1 MVQDEER
8 PEVAGQEEP
17 KAEDKEEDRPS
28 DTGEKGEGIKEEEKK
43 EEPPVEI
50 MTVEEIADKLRE
62 LTFEVKDKTID
73 LPMGDT
79 VAVVKAFAPL
89 LQSYCDIVPK
99 VASKVQEYF
108 GKNQVPIEMIKA
120 VDIYFYEL
128 KRAMRKYP
136 EVEEDENLK
145 NAIDMVVTPYE
156 KVITTM
162 VNVARDYA
170 KKRGHDYDT
179 DY

>member
-1 MVQDEER
+1 MVQDEKG
-8 PEVAGQEEP
+8 PEG
-17 KAEDKEEDRPS
+17 EEDR
-28 DTGEKGEGIKEEEKK
+28 EEGT
-43 EEPPVEI
+43 EPAVEI
-50 MTVEEIADKLRE
+50 MTVDEIADKLKV
-62 LTFEVKDKTID
+62 LTFGIKDKTID
-73 LPMGDT
+73 LPMGDK

-99 VASKVQEYF
+99 VASKVQDYF
-108 GKNQVPIEMIKA
+108 SKNQVPIEMIKA
-120 VDIYFYEL
+120 VDIYYYEL

-145 NAIDMVVTPYE
+145 QAIEMVVTPYE
-156 KVITTM
+156 KVIRTM